1 MMILSDRFGAMS
13 LKRLGKV
20 QGVHSFK
27 FIRGSI
33 LRILTVFL
41 IFAVLLPAPA
51 FSLDSEDSQ
60 IFISG
65 FNAYQRKDFTTA
77 IESMSTLLKKYP
89 DTPLKDMAIFWLARA
104 NYKAGNKQEAA

>member
-1 MMILSDRFGAMS
+1 
-13 LKRLGKV
+13 
-20 QGVHSFK
+20 VHSYKIF
-27 FIRGSI
+27 RASV
-33 LRILTVFL
+33 LRILAIFL
-41 IFAVLLPAPA
+41 LVAVLLPAPA

-104 NYKAGNKQEAA
+104 NYKAPRRFKWVVVI